1 MKGWMIYG
9 ANGYTGR
16 LVVAEAIA
24 RGQRPLLAGR
34 NRADIEAMAD
44 ETGLPSVVCGLDE
57 RKRLRDALRDVSVVL
72 HCAGPFSATSQ
83 PMIEGCLDT
92 GTHYLDITGEISV
105 FENAWRQADAARRA
119 DIVLCPGAGFDVV
132 PTDCLAA
139 RLVEALP
146 AATRLQLAFEAG
158 GGLSP
163 GTAKTSVEG
172 LGRGGCVRRGG
183 KLTPVPLAWK
193 TRTVPFRHAERN
205 AVTIPWGDV
214 FTAWVSTGVPDI
226 EVYLSVPESAVRRL
240 RRLRLLQPLLRLRP
254 VQAFLKGRVEKKVSG
269 PSAETRTSSNT
280 QLWGEASSA
289 DGRSI
294 SATMVTPNGYELTVT
309 AALGLVDW
317 LMQNHVEGGYYT
329 PSLLAGAGYAET
341 LPGVSLELGTLRSPN
356 SVPSE

>member
-1 MKGWMIYG
+1 MSDWLIYG

-16 LVVAEAIA
+16 LVAAAAAA
-24 RGQRPLLAGR
+24 RGMRPLLAGR
-34 NRADIEAMAD
+34 NSHAVEALAS
-44 ETGLPSVVCGLDE
+44 ESGLEAIIVGLDE
-57 RKRLRDALRDVSVVL
+57 RKRLREALEDVRVVL

-83 PMIEGCLDT
+83 PMIEACLDT

-105 FENAWRQADAARRA
+105 FENAWRQAEAAQRA
-119 DIVLCPGAGFDVV
+119 DVVLCPGAGFDVV

-146 AATRLQLAFEAG
+146 AATRLQLAFEPG

-172 LGRGGCVRRGG
+172 LGKGGCVRRAGQ
-183 KLTPVPLAWK
+183 LMPVPLAWK
-193 TRTVPFRHAERN
+193 SRQVPFRHATRN

-226 EVYLSVPESAVRRL
+226 DVYLSVPESTVRRL
-240 RRLRLLQPLLRLRP
+240 RRLRLLQPLLRLGF
-254 VQAFLKGRVEKKVSG
+254 VQNFLKARAESRITG
-269 PSAETRTSSNT
+269 PSEEARASSET

-289 DGRSI
+289 DGRSV

-309 AALGLVDW
+309 ASLGLVQF
-317 LMQNHVEGGYYT
+317 LMEQSVEGGYYT
-329 PSLLAGAGYAET
+329 PSLLAGSGFVET
-341 LPGVSLELGTLRSPN
+341 LPGVSLQLGEPVS
-356 SVPSE
+356 SG